1 MWTIPTAIY
10 WGSASLVS
18 YTYFGYPAA
27 LYALSRLRP
36 KKVEQRAIEPTVS
49 VVLAAYNEVDKIGR
63 KLDNL
68 LALDYPLEKL
78 QIVVVS
84 DGSNDGTD
92 EVVKQYAAEHDNIV
106 LARNETPAGKAVGI
120 NVGVAHASGEILLF
134 CDARQPIDRAA
145 LRSLVSWFADDQIG
159 AVSGALHMNS
169 EKGPGVYWK
178 YEKMIRNAESRVDS
192 VVGATGALY
201 AIRRALFRELPPGT
215 LLDDVYTPM
224 QIAMQGY
231 RVTFDNEAR
240 VYDEEASVKGEF
252 SRKARTLAG
261 NFQLMKL
268 LPELLNPIRNRL
280 FPQLFS
286 HKVLRLFCPY
296 ALVALYGANVYLVAT
311 LAPGWPLYA
320 VTLAGQTLVYGLA
333 LKKIITGGDE
343 DSGGKL
349 ERISHSF
356 VTLNAAAVE
365 GLRRF
370 LSQDMS
376 WTSGR

>member
-1 MWTIPTAIY
+1 MRQQALPVPGCGTGNLSPVGTLPI
-10 WGSASLVS
+10 
-18 YTYFGYPAA
+18 TYREVFFCQH
-27 LYALSRLRP
+27 SE
-36 KKVEQRAIEPTVS
+36 KQRAPCQRCKIADGPLTGS
-49 VVLAAYNEVDKIGR
+49 VVQVGEH
-63 KLDNL
+63 
-68 LALDYPLEKL
+68 
-78 QIVVVS
+78 VV
-84 DGSNDGTD
+84 
-92 EVVKQYAAEHDNIV
+92 
-106 LARNETPAGKAVGI
+106 
-120 NVGVAHASGEILLF
+120 
-134 CDARQPIDRAA
+134 
-145 LRSLVSWFADDQIG
+145 ADDQIG

-178 YEKMIRNAESRVDS
+178 YEKMIRDAESRVDS